1 MFSAKQE
8 KQEETFGRACAQNCY
23 YRSKRVEKREIK

>member
-8 KQEETFGRACAQNCY
+8 KQEEAFGRACAQNCY
-23 YRSKRVEKREIK
+23 YRSKREIK